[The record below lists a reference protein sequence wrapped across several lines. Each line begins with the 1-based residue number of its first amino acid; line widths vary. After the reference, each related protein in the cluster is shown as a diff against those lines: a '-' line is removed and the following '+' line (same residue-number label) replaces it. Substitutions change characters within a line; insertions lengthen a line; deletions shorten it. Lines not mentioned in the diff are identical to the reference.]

1 MTADQDIPDMA
12 MLDDVEFWAQQ
23 LEQHGIL
30 SARPEQVMADA
41 RNYRELECLAKA
53 LDTLETMGSLME
65 LSAEYVEVPKPT
77 DGGTNESRAPGGDR
91 KFWSGVGDA
100 VKVMKDRMP
109 PLLSHNW
116 LLTGIEG
123 TSSWFNLSI
132 VAQFANQE
140 TAGDEELGEL
150 RQAYLPETMLAF
162 VSGLHYAGTGLSR
175 DNLLECMDL
184 AGLVAQRNSEL
195 AKVFVKAGRMTE
207 LVEAFAAASK
217 ALAIATG
224 EKRATGSGSKKMRE
238 MGWSRDLWAVKQ

>member
-238 MGWSRDLWAVKQ
+238 MGWSRDLWAIKQ